1 MSKSEVFDH
10 LNNIYNKLSDISA
23 SLFLLILGANKDAP
37 KSSIDEVKKYKAEVD
52 KELENVYSLVCQS
65 RLKTTLKVSQS
76 LDDYPLDTALEII
89 NSSSKNL
96 KKLQSLFEE
105 ECDDQESQKT
115 QN

>member
-1 MSKSEVFDH
+1 MRKSEVFDH

-65 RLKTTLKVSQS
+65 RLKTTIKVSQS

-105 ECDDQESQKT
+105 ECDDQEFQKT